1 MPKIKKH
8 RFGCRRQ
15 GLLAGRIPVCLWST
29 AAVVAA
35 AVAAAEV
42 SIYAVGSRQLW
53 SELRLGR
60 SKGPGKLGPYCRLN
74 L

>member
-1 MPKIKKH
+1 MPKIKEH
-8 RFGCRRQ
+8 RSGCRRQ

-29 AAVVAA
+29 AA

-60 SKGPGKLGPYCRLN
+60 SMGPGKLGPYCRLN